1 MERGVDEFKKKRIG
15 AVELML
21 PGNATICEDD
31 NKYVIFRDS
40 CGKDTRVLREELDK
54 ENMEIFS
61 IPSALNILNTS
72 IDDYLDGRFTDFT
85 P

>member
-1 MERGVDEFKKKRIG
+1 MDRVVDEFKKKRIG

-21 PGNATICEDD
+21 PGNTTICEDGT
-31 NKYVIFRDS
+31 KYVVFRDS

-61 IPSALNILNTS
+61 NPSALSVMNTS
-72 IDDYLDGRFTDFT
+72 IDDYLDGRFADFT